1 MKNVISIEYCSS
13 WGYLGRAVA
22 LTRTLLNEHESS
34 IEMVNIIPSS
44 GGVLEVSFNDELIFS
59 KKELNRYPEKDE
71 VEELVRKKLAW
82 FLKMLL
88 ISQ

>member
-1 MKNVISIEYCSS
+1 MKNVISIEYCTS

-22 LTRTLLNEHESS
+22 LTRQLLNEHKNS

-44 GGVLEVSFNDELIFS
+44 GGVLEVSFDEELIFS

-71 VEELVRKKLAW
+71 IEAIVRKKLA
-82 FLKMLL
+82 
-88 ISQ
+88 